1 LLSEEAWENLCLHDK
16 NISLYL
22 APMKTASIQE
32 LKQELQETSQP
43 KLLDL
48 CLRLA
53 KFKKENKELL
63 TYLLFEAHDEEA
75 YIISVKMIIDE
86 GFAELP
92 KANIYLTKKSL
103 RKILRIT
110 NKYIKYTGSK
120 QAEVALLIY
129 FCGKMKERIAN
140 IQRSTA
146 LHNVYLQQIKKIN
159 VSLKVLHED
168 LQYDF
173 RRDLDGLVLEEGSVL
188 SKIFGK
194 R

>member
-1 LLSEEAWENLCLHDK
+1 
-16 NISLYL
+16 
-22 APMKTASIQE
+22 MKTASIQE
-32 LKQELQETSQP
+32 LKQELQETSQN

-63 TYLLFEAHDEEA
+63 TYLLFEAHDEET
-75 YIISVKMIIDE
+75 YINSVKMIIDE

-92 KANIYLTKKSL
+92 KANIYLTKKGL
-103 RKILRIT
+103 RKTLRIT
-110 NKYIKYTGSK
+110 NRYIKYTGSK

-129 FCGKMKERIAN
+129 FCGKMKETITN
-140 IQRSTA
+140 IQRSTV
-146 LHNVYLQQIKKIN
+146 LHNIYLQQIKKIN
-159 VSLKVLHED
+159 ASLKVLHED

-173 RRDLDGLVLEEGSVL
+173 QRDLDGLTLEAAPIL

-194 R
+194 RGSH